1 MKKRLNNLVWLTFP
15 VLLAVGCAENHRDS
29 SVSYSPALSES
40 VSPTSDRPETRVYPA
55 PPPLAADVTSVPP
68 GATPQD
74 WTLAQ
79 EIRSLL
85 MSDRTIGKAPVTA
98 VVNNGV
104 VTLRGEVR
112 NKKERERLREEIAA
126 LPGVQRVDDQTEYK
140 NPLGIGAGESRNY

>member
-1 MKKRLNNLVWLTFP
+1 MKKNLVWLTVP
-15 VLLAVGCAENHRDS
+15 LLLVVGCSENHRDM

-55 PPPLAADVTSVPP
+55 PSSSGEVANVPP
-68 GATPQD
+68 GASPQD
-74 WTLAQ
+74 WKLAQ
-79 EIRSLL
+79 EIQSLL
-85 MSDRTIGKAPVTA
+85 MSDRTVGKAPVAA

-112 NKKERERLREEIAA
+112 NKKERARLREEIAN
-126 LPGVQRVDDQTEYK
+126 LPGVTRVDDQTEYK

>member
-1 MKKRLNNLVWLTFP
+1 
-15 VLLAVGCAENHRDS
+15 
-29 SVSYSPALSES
+29 
-40 VSPTSDRPETRVYPA
+40 
-55 PPPLAADVTSVPP
+55 
-68 GATPQD
+68 
-74 WTLAQ
+74 
-79 EIRSLL
+79 